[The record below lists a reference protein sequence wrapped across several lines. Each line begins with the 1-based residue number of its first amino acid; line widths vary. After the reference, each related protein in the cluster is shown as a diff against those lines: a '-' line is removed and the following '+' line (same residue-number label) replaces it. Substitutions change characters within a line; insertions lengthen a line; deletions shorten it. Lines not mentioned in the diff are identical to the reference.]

1 MGEYIVSKRK
11 ESFLQ
16 GVIYLMV
23 SQIVMKILG
32 MIYSLYLTNKRGF
45 GDEGNAIC
53 MAGFQVYALFLGLC
67 SFGVSNAMSKM
78 ISESLELGDEKTCSK
93 ILKLSLVIFTT
104 IAFGLCFIL
113 YFGADFIATNI
124 LSISSSSDILKIL
137 APSLVF
143 STVESVFRG
152 YFNGI
157 NKISISAKSSIIEQ
171 VLKTIFTIV
180 FVETIGNLTNFN
192 TEIMAKGSML
202 AASIATISSFL
213 YSFIQYKKVSK
224 TQVFKKTRPKT
235 TKIIL
240 TEMFSILIPI
250 SITSLLMILENNIDS
265 VTIVRLLKNKIGEI
279 EARKIY
285 GIITSKVNLLLNLP
299 LALNGAISVSLI
311 PEISRNIVKGKNGKV
326 EKSIN
331 FSILITLIISIPITL
346 LYMIFADDIMKLLYP
361 NAPKG
366 GSLLRLGAVTIVI
379 SCLTQNI
386 SGILQGVGNSKTHL
400 YSVAIGMTVKLILN
414 ILLISNDRLLE
425 NGAIISTLISD
436 TIIFN
441 IMYIKLRKSFER
453 KKVWKKALAV
463 EKQ

>member
-1 MGEYIVSKRK
+1 
-11 ESFLQ
+11 
-16 GVIYLMV
+16 
-23 SQIVMKILG
+23 
-32 MIYSLYLTNKRGF
+32 
-45 GDEGNAIC
+45 
-53 MAGFQVYALFLGLC
+53 
-67 SFGVSNAMSKM
+67 
-78 ISESLELGDEKTCSK
+78 
-93 ILKLSLVIFTT
+93 
-104 IAFGLCFIL
+104 
-113 YFGADFIATNI
+113 
-124 LSISSSSDILKIL
+124 
-137 APSLVF
+137 
-143 STVESVFRG
+143 
-152 YFNGI
+152 
-157 NKISISAKSSIIEQ
+157 
-171 VLKTIFTIV
+171 
-180 FVETIGNLTNFN
+180 
-192 TEIMAKGSML
+192 
-202 AASIATISSFL
+202 
-213 YSFIQYKKVSK
+213 
-224 TQVFKKTRPKT
+224 
-235 TKIIL
+235 
-240 TEMFSILIPI
+240 MFSILIPI